1 MKILLFFLVL
11 LLFSC
16 HTYNK
21 GEQSKHPYLNYP
33 PGTIRVNKKI
43 VDGICYP
50 DYMREEEVNK
60 YADMFK
66 RDEGDSVHY
75 RLGCIGHWRCVS
87 ADSVTCDTL
96 RLFVLKL
103 VPFFH
108 KNQSMM
114 NLTSNVWMVDRM
126 TEYGLVGEKMISKK
140 DSIDDDGVYFGCIS
154 VARAWRNELNEN

>member
-50 DYMREEEVNK
+50 DYMQEEEVHK

-87 ADSVTCDTL
+87 TDSVTCDTL

-103 VPFFH
+103 VPFSPPQ
-108 KNQSMM
+108 KMM
-114 NLTSNVWMVDRM
+114 TELTSNVWQVERTM
-126 TEYGLVGEKMISKK
+126 EYDLVNQKMISIK
-140 DSIDDDGVYFGCIS
+140 DSIDDDGIYFGC
-154 VARAWRNELNEN
+154 VYGARSRL